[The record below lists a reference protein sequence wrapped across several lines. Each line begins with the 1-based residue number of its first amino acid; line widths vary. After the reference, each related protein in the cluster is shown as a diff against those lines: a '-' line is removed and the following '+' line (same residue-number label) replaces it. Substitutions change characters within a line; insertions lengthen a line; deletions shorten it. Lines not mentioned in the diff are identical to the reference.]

1 LQVLFWAPLAGALV
15 TVSLAPFNIWPA
27 GILSCVIYV
36 YLLSTCTARAGLW
49 RGWLY
54 GVGLFGTGVSW
65 VFVSIHVHGHASVP
79 LAAGL
84 TALFC
89 AAMALFQALF
99 AWCYV
104 QFVRPL
110 PGGMLMG
117 FPALWVLSDWLR
129 SWLFT
134 GFPWLFLGYAHVD
147 TWISGWAPITGVLG
161 LSFICALTG
170 ACLFLAWRSRK
181 LVACATYAVI
191 LVTLWGGGAV
201 LKPTQ
206 WVAKASEKPLTV
218 ALFQPNV
225 PQEYK
230 WDPQW
235 YRPILRQLRE
245 ATDPVLGRDI
255 VIWPESAIPN
265 YYQRA
270 QGFLEPLARRA
281 AAANTTLITGAPFR
295 PEDGDLYYNSAV
307 ALGYG
312 EGIYHKQRLVPFG
325 EYVPL
330 ENLLRGLIGFF
341 NLPMSSFTAG
351 PADQVPL
358 RAGPYRIAM
367 FICYE
372 IVYGD
377 LVARDARNADLL
389 VTISNDTWFG
399 DSIGPW
405 QHLQIAQMRG
415 RENGRYV
422 LRATNNGISA
432 IIDHQGRI
440 VKKTDQFVATML
452 TGEAEVMLG
461 NTPFSSFGS
470 LPILTGCAVGLL
482 IMALMYVGFWRDN

>member
-1 LQVLFWAPLAGALV
+1 LCWYYE
-15 TVSLAPFNIWPA
+15 VSNRIKL
-27 GILSCVIYV
+27 LL
-36 YLLSTCTARAGLW
+36 LLS
-49 RGWLY
+49 Y
-54 GVGLFGTGVSW
+54 
-65 VFVSIHVHGHASVP
+65 
-79 LAAGL
+79 
-84 TALFC
+84 
-89 AAMALFQALF
+89 
-99 AWCYV
+99 
-104 QFVRPL
+104 RP
-110 PGGMLMG
+110 
-117 FPALWVLSDWLR
+117 
-129 SWLFT
+129 
-134 GFPWLFLGYAHVD
+134 
-147 TWISGWAPITGVLG
+147 
-161 LSFICALTG
+161 CALSGT
-170 ACLFLAWRSRK
+170 CVFLAWRSRK

-206 WVAKASEKPLTV
+206 WVAKASATPLTV

-225 PQEYK
+225 PQEHK

-270 QGFLEPLARRA
+270 QGFLEPLAKRA

-295 PEDGDLYYNSAV
+295 SEDSNRVYNSAV

-312 EGIYHKQRLVPFG
+312 EGSYHKQRLVPFG

-330 ENLLRGLIGFF
+330 ENLLRGLISFF
-341 NLPMSSFTAG
+341 DLPMSSFSAG
-351 PADQVPL
+351 PADQEPL
-358 RAGPYRIAM
+358 RAGPYRIAL

-440 VKKTDQFVATML
+440 VKQADQFVATML
-452 TGEAEVMLG
+452 TGEAQVMLG

-470 LPILTGCAVGLL
+470 LPILASCAVGLL